1 MGKPN
6 RFDFK
11 LYMVTDRHQTAAR
24 PLLQVIEA
32 AASAGVSAIQF
43 REKDLSPRKQFD
55 LAMKIKK
62 ITDHYGV
69 RLMINDRV
77 DLCLALD
84 AAGVHLPSRGMP
96 LDGVRSLL
104 GHEKVIAVSCHALSE
119 LKKAESL
126 GADFAVLGPI
136 YDTPSKRPY
145 GAPLGLSLFKQAKSE
160 TQLPLVAIGGI
171 NKSRLSEVFSAG
183 ADGVAMI
190 SEISTANDV
199 QARCH
204 ELLQDWASF

>member
-1 MGKPN
+1 MTPL
-6 RFDFK
+6 DFK
-11 LYMVTDRHQTAAR
+11 LYMITDRRQTAGR
-24 PLLQVIEA
+24 SLLQVIEA
-32 AASAGVSAIQF
+32 AVSAGVSAIQF
-43 REKDLSPRKQFD
+43 REKDLSPREQFD
-55 LAMKIKK
+55 LAIKVKK
-62 ITDHYGV
+62 ITDRYSV

-84 AAGVHLPSRGMP
+84 AAGVHLPSGGLP
-96 LDGVRSLL
+96 IDVVRTLL
-104 GHEKVIAVSCHALSE
+104 GPEKLIAVSCHSFSE

-126 GADFAVLGPI
+126 GADFAVFGPV

-145 GAPLGLSLFKQAKSE
+145 GAALGLPFFKQATLE
-160 TQLPLVAIGGI
+160 TRLPLFAIGGI
-171 NKSRLSEVFSAG
+171 NTSRLSEVFSAG

-204 ELLQDWASF
+204 ELLQRLESL

>member
-1 MGKPN
+1 MI
-6 RFDFK
+6 
-11 LYMVTDRHQTAAR
+11 TDRQKTAGR

-32 AASAGVSAIQF
+32 AVSAGISAIQF
-43 REKDLSPRKQFD
+43 REKDLSSREQFD

-62 ITDHYGV
+62 ITDPHGV
-69 RLMINDRV
+69 CLMINDRV

-84 AAGVHLPSRGMP
+84 AAGVHLPSGGLP
-96 LDGVRSLL
+96 IDVVRTLL
-104 GHEKVIAVSCHALSE
+104 GPKKLIAVSCHSLSE

-126 GADFAVLGPI
+126 GANFAVFGPV

-145 GAPLGLSLFKQAKSE
+145 GAALGLPFLKQAALG
-160 TQLPLVAIGGI
+160 TRLPIFAIGGI

-199 QARCH
+199 QTHCH
-204 ELLQDWASF
+204 KLLQKLESF